1 MLVLIDIWVKIYKKK
16 RNQKSAKHWFYRICI
31 LIKMVLNKSFLQN
44 YNFLKSSTFSW
55 KFKRLLLGLES
66 NLKSRDGLGLVA
78 ELLEG
83 QRKK

>member
-1 MLVLIDIWVKIYKKK
+1 
-16 RNQKSAKHWFYRICI
+16 
-31 LIKMVLNKSFLQN
+31 MVLNKSFLQN

-55 KFKRLLLGLES
+55 KFKKLLLGLES